1 MIMFK
6 QKISIECIAGLVM
19 FLLTVPSITY
29 SAVTSEEEQQEESFS
44 ESVQEL
50 TERKGDIPVYSH
62 IYGADFM
69 TEQER
74 CNYLLKLDGMKT
86 KEERAAFREQHRKE
100 IDMRRKEKG
109 G

>member
-1 MIMFK
+1 MFK
-6 QKISIECIAGLVM
+6 REISIAFMAAFIVVFFSVSPIAH
-19 FLLTVPSITY
+19 
-29 SAVTSEEEQQEESFS
+29 AVDANEEEQQEESFS
-44 ESVQEL
+44 EPVQEL
-50 TERKGDIPVYSH
+50 TGRAGDVPVYSH

-86 KEERAAFREQHRKE
+86 KEERAAFRARHRKE